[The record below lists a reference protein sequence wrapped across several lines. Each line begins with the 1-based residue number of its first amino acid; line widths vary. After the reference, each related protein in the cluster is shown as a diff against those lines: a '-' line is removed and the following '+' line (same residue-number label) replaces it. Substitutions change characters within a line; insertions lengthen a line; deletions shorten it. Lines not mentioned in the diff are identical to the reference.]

1 MAPSARRRYRG
12 PLRLA
17 AAAAPRCV
25 VLGIGLLAGSCVDAA
40 PPLVPIR
47 TTLHADGPHAQCA
60 LRYGARDDAA
70 DSLPFPG
77 EWTSTPSWCF
87 RAGAA
92 LTLGFELGAT
102 DHAAPARSYTLEAH
116 LTRRDAPHTPVWSRL
131 SSDQLYTGAV
141 RVALPPLPPG
151 LGVYT
156 LAIRLTTHG
165 ARTHGEPPSHA
176 EVRALTMYGVL
187 DAPQGTTWIGALDV
201 ATSWAQGAGSPREA
215 ARMLTRALHDRGTYR
230 GGHAYTRDF
239 GRGDRW
245 QQRFYLRE
253 FLLDPAFPRGQCD
266 EFSAFLQVLLEASG
280 IADARVQ
287 RSGPAE
293 GLGFRTHAIALAG
306 SAELRARLFTYH
318 QYVVSGAEI
327 YDAAVR
333 FAAVDDDTAP
343 LTPARYRERLVDGV
357 LLRSGVLGVWSPSA
371 PFRPVL
377 SAGVQGE

>member
-1 MAPSARRRYRG
+1 VW
-12 PLRLA
+12 
-17 AAAAPRCV
+17 RC
-25 VLGIGLLAGSCVDAA
+25 
-40 PPLVPIR
+40 
-47 TTLHADGPHAQCA
+47 
-60 LRYGARDDAA
+60 
-70 DSLPFPG
+70 
-77 EWTSTPSWCF
+77 
-87 RAGAA
+87 
-92 LTLGFELGAT
+92 
-102 DHAAPARSYTLEAH
+102 
-116 LTRRDAPHTPVWSRL
+116 
-131 SSDQLYTGAV
+131 
-141 RVALPPLPPG
+141 PPLPLG

-357 LLRSGVLGVWSPSA
+357 LLRSGVLGCGRRRRPFGRCSPRVCRASEVEVRRRGRGERSPPRQGPTPSGSGVMLPPAAKAWQAAQRRASA
-371 PFRPVL
+371 
-377 SAGVQGE
+377 